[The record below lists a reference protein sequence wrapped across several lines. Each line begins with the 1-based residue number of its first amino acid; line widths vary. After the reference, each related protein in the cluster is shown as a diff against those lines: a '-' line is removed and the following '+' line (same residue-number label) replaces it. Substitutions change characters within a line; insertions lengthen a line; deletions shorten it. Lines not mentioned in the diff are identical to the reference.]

1 MHSQRKKEIK
11 DVFSDNLRQKV
22 RRLFHV
28 LSQFLFTTSEMEL
41 DYYHQKVNVRD
52 ASQVVEHIE
61 T

>member
-28 LSQFLFTTSEMEL
+28 LSQFLFTISEMEL
-41 DYYHQKVNVRD
+41 DYYHQKVNVQD